1 MANSIP
7 GIGGSSSSQQVDVLE
22 TSRATKR
29 NVQDVAQGANDP
41 ASTSEASDATSLS
54 NLGSFIAT
62 AARRAGAQGS
72 VRPEVVASLKAQ
84 IAAGTYHPDPDEV
97 ASRVA
102 VALRS

>member
-7 GIGGSSSSQQVDVLE
+7 GIGGSSSSQQVDVSE

-29 NVQDVAQGANDP
+29 SVQDAAQIANDP
-41 ASTSEASDATSLS
+41 APPGQASDATSLS

-62 AARRAGAQGS
+62 AARRAGGQGS
-72 VRPEVVASLKAQ
+72 VRPEVVASLRAQ
-84 IAAGTYHPDPDEV
+84 IAAGTYQPDPDEV